1 MKTRILI
8 LSAFVAILSSCAGFT
23 KVTVP
28 HSSVSYGE
36 KDFEITRSVEYTLT
50 KSYFLG
56 IGGMSAKARN
66 TNIVKEL
73 IRKANLQKNETL
85 SYISVSQ
92 NVNTF
97 LGIITTVDYVA
108 SGHVVR
114 PIGEYAPTT
123 NEYKDVPYQG
133 AFQGEDSIVAVYET
147 TGGAKLVKD
156 LKKKIVKAY
165 QREELINIKKEVAEA
180 YNNEQIDNN
189 SATTLFQM
197 INSRLINCDN

>member
-28 HSSVSYGE
+28 HSNVSYGE

-92 NVNTF
+92 NVNTV

-133 AFQGEDSIVAVYET
+133 AFQGKDSIVAKYKT
-147 TGGAKLVKD
+147 TGGAKLVREFKNKIANTHKRED
-156 LKKKIVKAY
+156 LIKLKK
-165 QREELINIKKEVAEA
+165 ELAEA
-180 YNNEQIDNN
+180 YNNGRIDDN
-189 SATTLFQM
+189 SAATLIEM
-197 INSRLINCDN
+197 ISDKIVYCNN